1 MSTLKNAPYN
11 DHFLKDGVIEY
22 ERHDVPANLNS
33 QKKLVDQSLLT
44 PSGISTENGKFFKA
58 ALDYKHGVKESS

>member
-22 ERHDVPANLNS
+22 ERHDVPANLNP

-44 PSGISTENGKFFKA
+44 PSGIPTENGKFFKA